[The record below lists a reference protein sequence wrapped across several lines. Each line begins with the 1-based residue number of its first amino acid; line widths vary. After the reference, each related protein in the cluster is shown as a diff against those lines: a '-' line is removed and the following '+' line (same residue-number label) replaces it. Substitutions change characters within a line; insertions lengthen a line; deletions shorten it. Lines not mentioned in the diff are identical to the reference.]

1 MEMKD
6 VSEHA
11 SEYSEDKF
19 WLKIKRFSK
28 RLGEDVLISA
38 ITLYLVAKDRDT
50 PTWAKSTILAA
61 LGYFIL
67 PIDVVPDVLLGVGY
81 SDDVTVLTGAIA
93 TVASSIKESHKD
105 AAIQQVQCLVN

>member
-38 ITLYLVAKDRDT
+38 ITLYLVAKD
-50 PTWAKSTILAA
+50 
-61 LGYFIL
+61 
-67 PIDVVPDVLLGVGY
+67 
-81 SDDVTVLTGAIA
+81 
-93 TVASSIKESHKD
+93 
-105 AAIQQVQCLVN
+105 